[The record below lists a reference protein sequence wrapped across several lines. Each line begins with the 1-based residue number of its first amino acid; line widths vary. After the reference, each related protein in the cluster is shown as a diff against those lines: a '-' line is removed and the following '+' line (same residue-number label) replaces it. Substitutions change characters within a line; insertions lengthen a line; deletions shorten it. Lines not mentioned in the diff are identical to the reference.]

1 MKNNPY
7 AAAASSIGY
16 DYQIRLA
23 LLKALELD
31 ESNEI
36 KIEALDDIEISN
48 EDNEMILL
56 SLKHKKEKEILSN
69 LSIDFWKSV
78 NIWIDRFD
86 QLDTE
91 LSFLLCTTNTVAE
104 NSFLKKLTIGTKE
117 SITEEILEII
127 IESLTSSK
135 NEQLSKVK
143 TKFINLNNEV
153 KIEILNRITIIEGTP
168 RITDIPKR
176 IKDTCFKPIN
186 EKYRQQVYERL
197 EGWWFHKVIL
207 LMTGKLD
214 QPLTGRDVSI
224 KLQEISVE
232 YFEENLPITF
242 DQLSTD
248 ALDYTKYIDSSYEF
262 VRKISDIKL
271 KTTQIQRAIFDFY
284 RASNQRIEW
293 IGNSL
298 ISFEELEKFEN
309 RLIDEWAR
317 YKDEQYYEDDTLSE
331 KELIT
336 IGRAIYSWSQTC
348 NILIRSKVTEPYVT
362 RGSFHII
369 ANEICNKLYWHPE
382 VK

>member
-23 LLKALELD
+23 LLKSLELD
-31 ESNEI
+31 ESSEI

-48 EDNEMILL
+48 EENEMILL

-78 NIWIDRFD
+78 NIWIDRFS
-86 QLDTE
+86 QLDNE

-117 SITEEILEII
+117 SITNETLEII
-127 IESLTSSK
+127 KESLTSSK
-135 NEQLSKVK
+135 NEQLSKIK
-143 TKFINLNNEV
+143 IKFINLDDEV
-153 KIEILNRITIIEGTP
+153 KLDILNRITIIEGTP
-168 RITDIPKR
+168 RITDIPKK
-176 IKDTCFKPIN
+176 IQDTWFKPIN
-186 EKYRQQVYERL
+186 EKHREQVYERL

-207 LMTGKLD
+207 LMTGKLN

-242 DQLSTD
+242 DQLSDD
-248 ALDYTKYIDSSYEF
+248 AIDYTKYIDSSYEF

-293 IGNSL
+293 IDNSL

-309 RLIDEWAR
+309 KLIDEWAR
-317 YKDEQYYEDDTLSE
+317 YKDDQYYEDDVLSE
-331 KELIT
+331 RELIA
-336 IGRAIYSWSQTC
+336 IGRAIYSWSQNC
-348 NILIRSKVTEPYVT
+348 NILIRSKVTEPYIT

-382 VK
+382 IK